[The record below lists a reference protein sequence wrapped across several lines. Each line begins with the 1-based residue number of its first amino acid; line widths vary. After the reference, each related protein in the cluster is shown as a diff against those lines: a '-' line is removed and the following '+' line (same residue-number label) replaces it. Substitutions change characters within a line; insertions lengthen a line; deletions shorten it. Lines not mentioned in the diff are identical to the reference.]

1 MKYKILLSTLLFVAI
16 GVPMK
21 GATHLY
27 LKTPGGVKTGYELK
41 LNADGSLSDINGHK
55 LPLQINYTV
64 SEKDGVRELAYDVTA
79 LEDCWFSLE
88 NEETV
93 SNNAHKD
100 CEFYMPGFWYHHNLR
115 SPEGAPSFNVSDSW
129 TVREDRLSSPLTG
142 IYDPATKMGYTVLRI
157 NSDKADCTEQNQSGD
172 IILPGHT
179 SVGFTGFRNVD
190 NKPTLVFGYPY
201 TESPKRYI
209 RKLTLINPV
218 RAFEKISKGDTR
230 HLEWQMRTTPAD
242 DYSDFVADV
251 WTYTFDTL
259 TPDPVDTGLDNEQ
272 AKGYLANYF
281 RTSFVDKYDMKYYT
295 SCGIRTDDCANN
307 GMFEVGFVGRVLL
320 NAYNALEYGREHG
333 DQAMVDNAT
342 SIFNSVLTH
351 GFTPNGFFK
360 ETMNLE
366 DGSEAD
372 ILSIRRQS
380 EGVFAVL
387 NYLDAERR
395 LGNNHKDWES
405 KMALLLDNMM
415 SLQNNDGS
423 FPRKFR
429 TDMSICDAAGG
440 STPSATLPLAMAYK
454 YFNNKK
460 YLESARSTA
469 NYLERELID
478 KADYFSSTLDANCED
493 KEASLYASTAM
504 YYLTHVTSGKERAHY
519 MDMCKKSAYF
529 CLSWYYLWDVPFAP
543 GQMLGDVD
551 FRSRGWGN
559 VSVENNHID
568 VFIFEFAT
576 VLDKL
581 ADYYKENRFSNFSN
595 VIKSS
600 MLQLMPREDNTF
612 DIAKKGYYPEVV
624 QHTTWDYGRNGKGF
638 YNDIFAPGWTVA
650 SLWQMLSPDRVDN
663 FFAKK

>member
-1 MKYKILLSTLLFVAI
+1 MNSKFIIAASLLLATAI
-16 GVPMK
+16 SMS
-21 GATHLY
+21 GASRVY
-27 LKTPGGVKTGYELK
+27 LKKPGGTKTGYELK
-41 LNADGSLSDINGHK
+41 QNPDGSLTDKGGSQ
-55 LPLQINYTV
+55 LPLKIVCTT
-64 SEKDGVRELAYDVTA
+64 SEKDGVKTVAYDVTA
-79 LEDCWFSLE
+79 LADCWFNLE

-93 SNNAHKD
+93 SQQAHND

-115 SPEGAPSFNVSDSW
+115 SPDGAPSFRVSDSW

-142 IYDPATKMGYTVLRI
+142 IYDPEAKMGYTVLRV
-157 NSDKADCTEQNQSGD
+157 NADKADCPEQNQTGD
-172 IILPGHT
+172 VILHGHT

-190 NKPTLVFGYPY
+190 DKPTLVYGYPY
-201 TESPKRYI
+201 TEAPKRYI

-218 RAFEKISKGDTR
+218 RAFEKLAKGDKR
-230 HLEWQMRTTPAD
+230 HLEWQIRTTPAD
-242 DYSDFVADV
+242 DYSGFVADV
-251 WTYTFDTL
+251 WNYTYDTL
-259 TPDPVDTGLDNEQ
+259 NPTPVAMDLDNDQ

-281 RTSFVDKYDMKYYT
+281 RSSFVDDYDMKYYT

-307 GMFEVGFVGRVLL
+307 GQFEVGFVGRVLL
-320 NAYNALEYGREHG
+320 NAYNALEYGRTHG

-342 SIFNSVLTH
+342 SIFNSVLEH

-366 DGSEAD
+366 NGDEAD

-387 NYLDAERR
+387 NYLDTERR
-395 LGNNHKDWES
+395 LGKRNKEWENKIS
-405 KMALLLDNMM
+405 VLLDNML
-415 SLQNNDGS
+415 SLQNSDGS

-429 TDMSICDAAGG
+429 ADMSIHDAAGG
-440 STPSATLPLAMAYK
+440 STPSATLPLTMAYR
-454 YFNNKK
+454 YFKNKK
-460 YLESARSTA
+460 YLESARATA
-469 NYLERELID
+469 NYLEKELID

-519 MDMCKKSAYF
+519 MDLCKKSAYF

-543 GQMLGDVD
+543 GQMLGDVN
-551 FRSRGWGN
+551 FSSRGWGN

-581 ADYYKENRFSNFSN
+581 ANYYSENRFSDFSN

-663 FFAKK
+663 FFD

>member
-1 MKYKILLSTLLFVAI
+1 MKHKILITTSLLLAFCFSINAGSRI
-16 GVPMK
+16 
-21 GATHLY
+21 Y
-27 LKTPGGVKTGYELK
+27 LKGPGGVKTGYELTS
-41 LNADGSLSDINGHK
+41 NPDGTLSDVNGQK
-55 LPLQINYTV
+55 LPLLIKCEI
-64 SEKDGVRELAYDVTA
+64 SEKNGIKNFKYDLLA
-79 LEDCWFSLE
+79 LEDCWFSFE
-88 NEETV
+88 NEEPV
-93 SNNAHKD
+93 GDKVHKECD
-100 CEFYMPGFWYHHNLR
+100 FYMPGFWYHHNLR

-129 TVREDRLSSPLTG
+129 TVREDRLSTPLTG
-142 IYDPATKMGYTVLRI
+142 VYDPESKEGYTVLRI
-157 NSDKADCTEQNQSGD
+157 NSDKADCLEQNQSGD
-172 IILPGHT
+172 VILHSHT
-179 SVGFTGFRNVD
+179 SIGFTGFRNVD
-190 NKPTLVFGYPY
+190 NKPALVFGYPY

-209 RKLTLINPV
+209 RKLTLIDPV
-218 RAFEKISKGDTR
+218 RAFEKMSKGDSR
-230 HLEWQMRTTPAD
+230 HLEWQVRTAPAD
-242 DYSDFVADV
+242 DYSQFVADV
-251 WTYTFDTL
+251 WNYSYDTL
-259 TPDPVDTGLDNEQ
+259 NPSPIGTDLDNER
-272 AKGYLANYF
+272 AKEYLANYF
-281 RTSFVDKYDMKYYT
+281 RSSFVDKYDLKFYT

-307 GMFEVGFVGRVLL
+307 GLFEVGFIGRVLL
-320 NAYNALEYGREHG
+320 NAYNALEYGRQHG
-333 DQAMVDNAT
+333 DQAMIDNAT
-342 SIFNSVLTH
+342 SIFNSVLNY

-366 DGSEAD
+366 DGNEAD

-380 EGVFAVL
+380 EGVFAIL
-387 NYLDAERR
+387 NYLDMERH
-395 LGNNHKDWES
+395 LGNRHEEWENKIS
-405 KMALLLDNMM
+405 RLLENII
-415 SLQNNDGS
+415 SLQNDDGS

-429 TDMSICDAAGG
+429 TDMSIYDAAGG

-469 NYLERELID
+469 RYLEKEIID

-504 YYLTHVTSGKERAHY
+504 YYLTHVTSGKERDHY

-543 GQMLGDVD
+543 SQMLGDVD

-581 ADYYKENRFSNFSN
+581 AEYYNENRFSDFSN

-624 QHTTWDYGRNGKGF
+624 QHTTWDYGKNGKGF

-650 SLWQMLSPDRVDN
+650 SLWQMLSPARIDT
-663 FFAKK
+663 FFEK

>member
-1 MKYKILLSTLLFVAI
+1 MKNRILISASLLLAAGFSASA
-16 GVPMK
+16 GSY
-21 GATHLY
+21 LY
-27 LKTPGGVKTGYELK
+27 LKTPGGIKTEYELK
-41 LNADGSLSDINGHK
+41 LNADGSLSDVEGEK
-55 LPLQINYTV
+55 LPLQIKYTAI
-64 SEKDGVRELAYDVTA
+64 EKNGVKHIAYDLTA
-79 LEDCWFSLE
+79 LDDCWFSFE
-88 NEETV
+88 NEEAV
-93 SNNAHKD
+93 SDNAHKD

-142 IYDPATKMGYTVLRI
+142 IYDPSSKIGYTVLRV
-157 NSDKADCTEQNQSGD
+157 NSDNADCTEQNQSGD
-172 IILPGHT
+172 VILHGHT

-190 NKPTLVFGYPY
+190 NRPTLVFGYPY
-201 TESPKRYI
+201 MESPKRYI
-209 RKLTLINPV
+209 RKLTLINPI
-218 RAFEKISKGDTR
+218 RAFEKIAKGDTR
-230 HLEWQMRTTPAD
+230 HLEWQMYTIPAD

-251 WTYTFDTL
+251 WNYTFDTL

-320 NAYNALEYGREHG
+320 NAYNALEYGRQHG

-342 SIFNSVLTH
+342 SIFNSVLNH

-380 EGVFAVL
+380 EGIFAVL

-395 LGNNHKDWES
+395 LGNRHTEWEN

-415 SLQNNDGS
+415 KLQNSDGS

-429 TDMSICDAAGG
+429 TDMSVFDVGGG
-440 STPSATLPLAMAYK
+440 STPSATLPLTMAYK

-529 CLSWYYLWDVPFAP
+529 CLSWYYLWDVPFAS

-595 VIKSS
+595 VIKTS

-663 FFAKK
+663 FFD